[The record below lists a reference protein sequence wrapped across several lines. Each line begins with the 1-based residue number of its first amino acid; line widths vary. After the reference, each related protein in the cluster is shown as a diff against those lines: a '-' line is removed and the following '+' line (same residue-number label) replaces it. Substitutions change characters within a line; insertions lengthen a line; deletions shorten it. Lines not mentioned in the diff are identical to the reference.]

1 MLKAYFRTKK
11 PVFNFFFCTSSS
23 FGLLLFV
30 FLCNVEWSTIKYASF
45 KSTLRNSLNYRQ
57 TKSCIHYKLQFNSY
71 VANLL
76 GRFNGFIHIFSP
88 FCFLVNKRCVFT
100 MEFRMLR
107 LFFFLFFNILSINFA
122 SQNNLFRFLFV
133 IFSAFCCYFS

>member
-1 MLKAYFRTKK
+1 MLKAYFKTKK

-45 KSTLRNSLNYRQ
+45 KSTLKNSLNYRQ

-76 GRFNGFIHIFSP
+76 GRFNGFIHIFFSILFLSKQTLRFYDGIP
-88 FCFLVNKRCVFT
+88 NAQTVFFSSLIFFQSILHLKTICFVFY
-100 MEFRMLR
+100 L
-107 LFFFLFFNILSINFA
+107 
-122 SQNNLFRFLFV
+122 
-133 IFSAFCCYFS
+133 